1 MLRALILTALLLPA
15 AAFARDWQV
24 DAAKSSL
31 TFKGTYQNGPFDGA
45 FGKFD
50 AAISFDENDLSKDRF
65 DVKVDVGSADTKS
78 TERNDT
84 LRTPDF
90 FDTAK
95 YPQAHFITQA
105 FGKGDDG
112 SLEAKGSLTIRDK
125 SKPVTLKVA
134 VYEGDEPVTNVETVT
149 FDSVS
154 EKMEERKRWVP
165 LVLRDRPYDKKAA
178 YRLILRDAETGVEQ
192 QGVPVVIDRAIHD
205 DF

>member
-1 MLRALILTALLLPA
+1 MPRPLLLSLLILLPLSLH
-15 AAFARDWQV
+15 ARDWQV

-65 DVKVDVGSADTKS
+65 DVKIDMASADTQS
-78 TERNDT
+78 SERNDT

-125 SKPVTLKVA
+125 SKPVTLKVKFAASGDSATLDVDTTLNRLDFGLGTSSDWSDIGKDIA
-134 VYEGDEPVTNVETVT
+134 VHGH
-149 FDSVS
+149 
-154 EKMEERKRWVP
+154 
-165 LVLRDRPYDKKAA
+165 LVL
-178 YRLILRDAETGVEQ
+178 TGK
-192 QGVPVVIDRAIHD
+192 
-205 DF
+205 